1 MRILVANDDGY
12 KAKGLHE
19 LVEILRPYGH
29 LTVVSPKFHQ
39 SGMSMAVNLGGKPI
53 AVKKLSEEDGVS
65 YWYVDGTPSSCVK
78 FGIDN
83 ILPDSLPELVVSGI
97 NHGANYGTAA
107 LYSGTLGAATEAA
120 LAGIRSVAVSLD
132 CFDPDAD
139 FSAIR
144 KYFPPLLD
152 QILAL
157 KNVPYGVLYNINFPN
172 IPVDEIKGV
181 RVCRQGILHWER
193 EFQPF
198 PFDTLHDEGE
208 ELYQMVGDVVSDPAN
223 ADDADHL
230 LIRKGYITVV
240 AHNLDN
246 TDYAHARQ
254 LRESGLEKDFR

>member
-19 LVEILRPYGH
+19 LVEILRPYGR

-53 AVKKLSEEDGVS
+53 AVKKISEKDGVD
-65 YWYVDGTPSSCVK
+65 YWYVDGTPAACVK

-83 ILPDSLPELVVSGI
+83 IFTDGLPDLVVSGI

-107 LYSGTLGAATEAA
+107 LYSGTIGAATEAA
-120 LAGIRSVAVSLD
+120 LAGVRAVAVSLD

-139 FSAIR
+139 FSAVR
-144 KYFPPLLD
+144 QYFPALLD
-152 QILAL
+152 QILAF
-157 KNVPYGVLYNINFPN
+157 KENPYGVLYNINFPN
-172 IPVDEIKGV
+172 IPGDQIKGV
-181 RVCRQGILHWER
+181 RVCRQGIMHWER
-193 EFQPF
+193 EFQPCDF
-198 PFDTLHDEGE
+198 ETIHEEDEE
-208 ELYQMVGDVVSDPAN
+208 VYQMVGDVVSDPDN

-230 LIRKGYITVV
+230 LIRQGYITVV

-246 TDYAHARQ
+246 TDYAHARL
-254 LRESGLEKDFR
+254 LRDSGMEQDFR